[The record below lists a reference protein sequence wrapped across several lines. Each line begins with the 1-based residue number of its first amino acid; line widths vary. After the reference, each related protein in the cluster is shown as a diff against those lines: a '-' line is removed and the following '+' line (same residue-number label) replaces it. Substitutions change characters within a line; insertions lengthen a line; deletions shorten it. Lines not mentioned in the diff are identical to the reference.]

1 MYHLSSCF
9 SSYRQSWARADF
21 YFDAS
26 DTQFGCH
33 GGGRKGRVRSR
44 YRFWLSYSGKGHHC
58 RSDSSEV
65 TVGHG
70 DEDLHRHRLLVV
82 VGMVWVMVIIIMV
95 VFVVLVILVVV
106 VVMAFLVAL
115 VVGVMVAMA
124 FKVVLRLWLSLLF
137 SLW

>member
-1 MYHLSSCF
+1 MT
-9 SSYRQSWARADF
+9 RQTLNLVVMVVAE
-21 YFDAS
+21 
-26 DTQFGCH
+26 
-33 GGGRKGRVRSR
+33 KGRVRSR
-44 YRFWLSYSGKGHHC
+44 YRFWLSYCGKGHHC

-70 DEDLHRHRLLVV
+70 DEDLHRHSDDGLRLLVV